1 MTLLSSFGALPTN
14 LHVNYYFEVCSLI
27 ILAAITVAYFSRKKF
42 PVSTY
47 RLFGVGLVTLVVN
60 VSLCILFCVLLDNS
74 NVVHIGWVEAVA
86 EIYFFMQIVESYLL
100 YAFVLYAIG
109 KSLRYSPLY
118 LLTIIPSV
126 LGAIFLFTN
135 CLHHLNFSFVY
146 NRLVDR
152 CLKKHPSQR
161 LE

>member
-27 ILAAITVAYFSRKKF
+27 ILVAITVAYFSRKKF

-100 YAFVLYAIG
+100 YDLFINH
-109 KSLRYSPLY
+109 YSFCFRSHFPIYQL
-118 LLTIIPSV
+118 PPPFK
-126 LGAIFLFTN
+126 FLF
-135 CLHHLNFSFVY
+135 CL
-146 NRLVDR
+146 
-152 CLKKHPSQR
+152 
-161 LE
+161 